1 MIGQEAY
8 LYDWTRGIQAYL
20 YDWTRGIPGHT
31 QPK

>member
-20 YDWTRGIPGHT
+20 YDWTRAIPGHT

>member
-8 LYDWTRGIQAYL
+8 LYDWTRDIQAYL
-20 YDWTRGIPGHT
+20 YDWTRGIPGQN

>member
-8 LYDWTRGIQAYL
+8 LYDSTRDIQAYL
-20 YDWTRGIPGHT
+20 YDWTRGIPGQN

>member
-8 LYDWTRGIQAYL
+8 LYDWTRDIQAYL
-20 YDWTRGIPGHT
+20 YDWTRDIPGQN